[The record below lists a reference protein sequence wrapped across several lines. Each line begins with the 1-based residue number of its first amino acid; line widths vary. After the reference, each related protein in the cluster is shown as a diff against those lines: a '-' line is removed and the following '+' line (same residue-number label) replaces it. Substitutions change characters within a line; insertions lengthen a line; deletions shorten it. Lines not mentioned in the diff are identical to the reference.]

1 MKKAIG
7 YALLVI
13 ASLAASA
20 AGLSAEDAY
29 PSRPVRIVVPY
40 PAGGPTDILARLVAD
55 RLSQNLHQPVII
67 DNRPGGSSM
76 IGMDAVARAA
86 PDGYTILVNASLHVI
101 VPSIVEKVIVDPIAA
116 FEPVTQLGTVP
127 LIMVVSKDSPAKT
140 AADIVSEARAEPGK
154 LTYGSSGIGASSHL
168 AGAMLAKMTGV
179 RMLHVPYKGSA
190 PALQDVLAKN
200 ISFMIDTTP
209 ASIGFVQS
217 GSLKAIGVTSPS
229 RLPVLPDVPTI
240 SESAVPGYNV
250 QSWYGVWMPRGT
262 PKEIV
267 TKISKEVA
275 EIFKLPDMRQRLE
288 TLGVEPT
295 TSTPEEFAAFT
306 VSEMARWSDLV
317 KETGATAR

>member
-1 MKKAIG
+1 MMKAIG
-7 YALLVI
+7 YVLLVV

-20 AGLSAEDAY
+20 IGSSAEDAY
-29 PSRPVRIVVPY
+29 PSRPIHIVVPY

-55 RLSQNLHQPVII
+55 RLSNNLHQAVVV
-67 DNRPGGSSM
+67 DNRPGASSM
-76 IGMDAVARAA
+76 IGMDAVARSD
-86 PDGYTILVNASLHVI
+86 PDGYTILINASLHVI
-101 VPSIVEKVIVDPIAA
+101 VPSIVDKVIVDPIAA

-127 LIMVVSKDSPAKT
+127 LIMVVNKDNPAKN
-140 AADIVSEARAEPGK
+140 ASDIVADAKAHPGK

-168 AGAMLAKMTGV
+168 AGAMLGKMTGV
-179 RMLHVPYKGSA
+179 QMLHVPYKGSA
-190 PALQDVLAKN
+190 PALQDVIAKN

-217 GSLKAIGVTSPS
+217 GLLKAIGVTSPK
-229 RLPVLPDVPTI
+229 RLSVLPDVPTI
-240 SESAVPGYNV
+240 SESGVPGYNV

-267 TKISKEVA
+267 AKISKEIS
-275 EIFKLPDMRQRLE
+275 EIFKLPDVRERLK

-306 VSEMARWSDLV
+306 VSEMKRWSDLV
-317 KETGATAR
+317 KQAGAVAR

>member
-7 YALLVI
+7 YVLLVI

-20 AGLSAEDAY
+20 IGSSAEDAY
-29 PSRPVRIVVPY
+29 PSRPIHVVVPY

-55 RLSQNLHQPVII
+55 RMSNSLHQPVVV
-67 DNRPGGSSM
+67 DNRPGASSM
-76 IGMDAVARAA
+76 IGMEAVARSN
-86 PDGYTILVNASLHVI
+86 PDGYTILINASLHVI
-101 VPSIVEKVIVDPIAA
+101 VPAIVEKVIVDPIAA

-127 LIMVVSKDSPAKT
+127 LIMVVSKDSPAKN
-140 AADIVSEARAEPGK
+140 ASDIVAEAKAQPGK

-168 AGAMLAKMTGV
+168 AGAMLSKMTGV
-179 RMLHVPYKGSA
+179 QMLHVPYKGSA
-190 PALQDVLAKN
+190 PALQDVVTKN

-217 GSLKAIGVTSPS
+217 GLLKAIGVTSPT

-240 SESAVPGYNV
+240 SESGVPGYDV

-262 PKEIV
+262 PKAIV

-275 EIFKLPDMRQRLE
+275 EIFKMPDVRQRLG

-306 VSEMARWSDLV
+306 ASEMKRWSDLV
-317 KETGATAR
+317 KQSGAAAH

>member
-7 YALLVI
+7 YVLLAI

-20 AGLSAEDAY
+20 TGLSAQDAY

-140 AADIVSEARAEPGK
+140 AADIISEARAEPGK

-168 AGAMLAKMTGV
+168 AGAMMVKMAGV

-229 RLPVLPDVPTI
+229 RLSVLPDVPTI
-240 SESAVPGYNV
+240 SESGVPGYNV

-267 TKISKEVA
+267 TKISREIA

-295 TSTPEEFAAFT
+295 TSTPDEFAAFT